1 MLQQFLQAK
10 VNGPRPQIKIGEQ
23 NIWQVDLKNAF
34 NDEQFKKRIQQVIFP
49 QLRQMEAA
57 ANAGL
62 LKPPPG

>member
-34 NDEQFKKRIQQVIFP
+34 NDE
-49 QLRQMEAA
+49 
-57 ANAGL
+57 
-62 LKPPPG
+62 